1 MASLFYKPCDDSN
14 GLMTRT
20 MC

>member
-1 MASLFYKPCDDSN
+1 MARLFYKPCDDSN